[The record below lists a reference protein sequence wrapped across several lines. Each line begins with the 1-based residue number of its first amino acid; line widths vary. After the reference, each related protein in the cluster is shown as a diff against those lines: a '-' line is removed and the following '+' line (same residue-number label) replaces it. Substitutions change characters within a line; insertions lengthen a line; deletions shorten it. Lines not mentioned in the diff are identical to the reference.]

1 MRAALGVSA
10 LALSLAAC
18 GPDEEPAPLG
28 PPTGIGTSTSGDEA
42 PVEPVAEGAFELTL
56 RRADGTFLEVGELR
70 GHPVILFVLAT
81 FDGPSQAT
89 IRPLAHLVERR
100 PDVAVVGICAQ
111 QGARL
116 LVDAYEHALQPPF
129 PITYDPNDSVTAGA
143 SPIGELGAIPTLVLL
158 DARGLEVARHTGFCD
173 DDCVAELLSALE

>member
-1 MRAALGVSA
+1 VSA

-18 GPDEEPAPLG
+18 GGEAEAPRRVG

-42 PVEPVAEGAFELTL
+42 PREPVAEGAYELTL
-56 RRADGTFLEVGELR
+56 RRADGMFLEVGELR
-70 GHPVILFVLAT
+70 GRPVILFVLAT

-89 IRPLAHLVERR
+89 IRPLTHLVEQR
-100 PDVAVVGICAQ
+100 PEVAVVGICAQ

-129 PITYDPNDSVTAGA
+129 PIAYDPNETVTAGQ
-143 SPIGELGAIPTLVLL
+143 SPIGELAAIPTLVLL
-158 DARGLEVARHTGFCD
+158 DERGLEVARHTGFCD
-173 DDCVAELLSALE
+173 DDCVTELLTALD